1 MKKDILTFND
11 ETTVEIESGSS
22 LTAIT
27 VVSESKENF
36 ISLWDRFTRENLST
50 VKISNSSDVGIAE
63 YSNLILV
70 SETSEILSDGKV
82 KTLFNL
88 REMTESE
95 ITIAALQTKVN
106 EQADA
111 LDELAMVVA
120 EREG

>member
-11 ETTVEIESGSS
+11 ETTIAIDSGSS
-22 LTAIT
+22 LSAIS
-27 VVSESKENF
+27 VVSSTKESF
-36 ISLWDRFTRENLST
+36 FSLWSKFTTDNLSS
-50 VKISNSSDVGIAE
+50 VEISNSSGVVIAS

-70 SETSEILSDGKV
+70 NETSTILRDGSI

-88 REMTESE
+88 REMTDSE
-95 ITIAALQTKVN
+95 IEIVALRAKVN

-120 EREG
+120 ESEG